1 VDSKRFKDVVPICH
15 SFTLDSHTQK
25 TTFTLHDI
33 AKAED
38 FRRPSFHKGTG
49 YLTRKWLTHLS
60 IVILISVLWAYV
72 SMAPKAFANISFSM
86 KNKKG
91 DFEKLYN
98 SEEKQKNE
106 QYLCWLLLRGLTILL
121 LAPTARCRPDLQ
133 MSILL
138 FST

>member
-1 VDSKRFKDVVPICH
+1 
-15 SFTLDSHTQK
+15 
-25 TTFTLHDI
+25 
-33 AKAED
+33 
-38 FRRPSFHKGTG
+38 
-49 YLTRKWLTHLS
+49 
-60 IVILISVLWAYV
+60 
-72 SMAPKAFANISFSM
+72 MAPKAFANISFSM